1 MARLPSIIDLVS
13 WIKGLERRIS
23 KLETAPR
30 LGNASISE
38 GGLRVLGDGG
48 IYVENGGLYVDG
60 FGRIL
65 VGEGGSIL
73 TADGQGRALFYAGG
87 FAETIPGTP
96 QGYGIAF
103 YRLDGSVALLLADD
117 SDDEQV
123 QRVKVYD
130 RNGKTIFAEDR
141 QGDGLE
147 WPVIPIVFAP
157 MDYREWPGT
166 TSTTFEALLQAT
178 PYRQHRRAFVRVRH
192 TTDVS
197 DTTGEAR
204 VTVNGTQVGSTI
216 SVGFGIGTTLVG
228 PFDVPG
234 VHGDSPEIKVEG
246 RVTAGTG
253 KVRATVTRAAAA
265 GWF

>member
-38 GGLRVLGDGG
+38 GGLRILGDGG

-103 YRLDGSVALLLADD
+103 YRLDGTTALLLSDD
-117 SDDEQV
+117 ADDEQV
-123 QRVKVYD
+123 QRLKIRD
-130 RNGKTIFAEDR
+130 RKGNMIFAEDT
-141 QGDGLE
+141 QGDGLQ
-147 WPVIPIVFAP
+147 WPIFPILFSP
-157 MDYREWPGT
+157 MDYREWPAT
-166 TSTTFEALLQAT
+166 DSSTFTEVMQGHL
-178 PYRQHRRAFVRVRH
+178 YRQQRRAFVTVRH

-197 DTTGEAR
+197 DTTGEFR
-204 VTVNGTQVGSTI
+204 VMVNGTQVGATT
-216 SVGFGIGTTLVG
+216 SVGFSIVSTLIG
-228 PFDVPG
+228 PFDLPG
-234 VHGDSPEIKVEG
+234 VHGDGIEIKVEA
-246 RVTAGTG
+246 RRTAGTG
-253 KVRATVTRAAAA
+253 KVRATVTRGAAS
-265 GWF
+265 GTF